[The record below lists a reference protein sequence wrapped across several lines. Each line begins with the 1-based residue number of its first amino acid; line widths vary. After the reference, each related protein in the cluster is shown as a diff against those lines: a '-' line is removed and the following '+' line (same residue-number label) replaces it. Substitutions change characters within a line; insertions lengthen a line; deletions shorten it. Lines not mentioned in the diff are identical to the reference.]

1 MRGMPAGARRV
12 TAVVAALVVL
22 SIVLGETRDAR
33 AAGVALDSAAALAPP
48 GWARLDPALVV
59 GHGGDWGEQ
68 RTTVTLRARLE
79 QGSHGHVRAI
89 AGIPPWIIW
98 PPSPMPRIVGTM
110 LRRPTLTAFVGFHP
124 SALQVGWRPTSALPP
139 APTGDHPQPARA
151 MLKPP
156 ARLAGADHSIPR
168 PPPSTPIS

>member
-1 MRGMPAGARRV
+1 MRGMPTGARRV

-22 SIVLGETRDAR
+22 SIVFGETRDAR
-33 AAGVALDSAAALAPP
+33 SAGIAPGGAAASPN
-48 GWARLDPALVV
+48 WATVVSAL
-59 GHGGDWGEQ
+59 GTGYRSEPSEQ
-68 RTTVTLRARLE
+68 RTLRARLE
-79 QGSHGHVRAI
+79 QGGHGHVRAI

-110 LRRPTLTAFVGFHP
+110 LRRPTLTAFVGIHP
-124 SALQVGWRPTSALPP
+124 SALQVGWKPTSALPP
-139 APTGDHPQPARA
+139 APTGDHPQPALETLR
-151 MLKPP
+151 PP